1 MPSKK
6 QTKATNK
13 KINKL
18 TPTEKLKNQ
27 INELKSSI
35 DESNDK
41 HIRLK
46 AEFDNYRKR
55 KDKEIISLMKY
66 EGEAVI
72 KQFLN
77 VLDDLERLNDAS
89 EKNYKDNYEKLT
101 EGISLIINN
110 LEKQFSKL
118 DVKTFTKLGDILNP
132 ELHDA
137 LMIRTEDDKHEN
149 EIIEIFEKGY
159 LYKDR
164 VIRNAKVVVNQTPSR
179 EIITTFLEWIE
190 VQLLM
195 I

>member
-77 VLDDLERLNDAS
+77 VLDDLERLNQAS
-89 EKNYKDNYEKLT
+89 EKNDKDNYEKLT

-164 VIRNAKVVVNQTPSR
+164 VIRHAKVVVNQTPS
-179 EIITTFLEWIE
+179 
-190 VQLLM
+190 
-195 I
+195 

>member
-77 VLDDLERLNDAS
+77 VLDDLERLNEAS
-89 EKNYKDNYEKLT
+89 EKNDKDNYEKLT

-110 LEKQFSKL
+110 IEKQFSKL

-137 LMIRTEDDKHEN
+137 LMIRTEDDKNEN

-164 VIRNAKVVVNQTPSR
+164 VIRHAKVVVNQTPS
-179 EIITTFLEWIE
+179 
-190 VQLLM
+190 
-195 I
+195 

>member
-77 VLDDLERLNDAS
+77 VLDDLERLNEAS
-89 EKNYKDNYEKLT
+89 EKNDKDNYEKLT

-137 LMIRTEDDKHEN
+137 LMIRTEDNKHEN

-164 VIRNAKVVVNQTPSR
+164 VIRHAKVVVNQTPS
-179 EIITTFLEWIE
+179 
-190 VQLLM
+190 
-195 I
+195 

>member
-35 DESNDK
+35 NESNDK

-77 VLDDLERLNDAS
+77 VLDDLERLNQAS
-89 EKNYKDNYEKLT
+89 EKNDKDNYEKLT

-110 LEKQFSKL
+110 IEKQFSKL

-164 VIRNAKVVVNQTPSR
+164 VIRHAKVVVNQTPS
-179 EIITTFLEWIE
+179 
-190 VQLLM
+190 
-195 I
+195 

>member
-13 KINKL
+13 KINKQ

-77 VLDDLERLNDAS
+77 VLDDLERLNEAS
-89 EKNYKDNYEKLT
+89 EKNDKDNYEKLT

-164 VIRNAKVVVNQTPSR
+164 VIRHAKVVVNQTPS
-179 EIITTFLEWIE
+179 
-190 VQLLM
+190 
-195 I
+195 

>member
-72 KQFLN
+72 KQFLY
-77 VLDDLERLNDAS
+77 VLDDLERLNQAS
-89 EKNYKDNYEKLT
+89 EKNDKDNYEKLT

-110 LEKQFSKL
+110 IEKQFSKL

-164 VIRNAKVVVNQTPSR
+164 VIRHAKVVVNQTPS
-179 EIITTFLEWIE
+179 
-190 VQLLM
+190 
-195 I
+195 

>member
-6 QTKATNK
+6 QTKSTNK

-27 INELKSSI
+27 INELKGSI

-77 VLDDLERLNDAS
+77 VLDDLERLNEAS
-89 EKNYKDNYEKLT
+89 EKNDKDNYEKLT

-110 LEKQFSKL
+110 IEKQFSKL

-164 VIRNAKVVVNQTPSR
+164 VIRHAKVVVNQTPS
-179 EIITTFLEWIE
+179 
-190 VQLLM
+190 
-195 I
+195 